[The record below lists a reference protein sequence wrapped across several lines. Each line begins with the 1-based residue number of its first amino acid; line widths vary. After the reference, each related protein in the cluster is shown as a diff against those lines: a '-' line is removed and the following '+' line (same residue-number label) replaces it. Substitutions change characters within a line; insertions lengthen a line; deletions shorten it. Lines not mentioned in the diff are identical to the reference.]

1 MNSRVGWVLP
11 TIAILATALAVW
23 AGSDLVIALPA
34 AGLAV
39 LAADLLF
46 VGAWLDARD
55 RGAPRPPPPSPHEV
69 SRLRLAL
76 HSGPLGREDLVLA
89 LDRLERSGPNP
100 DLLPRS
106 GAEVDSLVRLPRV
119 EFQRYLRQR
128 LDDLESRT

>member
-11 TIAILATALAVW
+11 TIAALATALAVW
-23 AGSDLVIALPA
+23 AGSDLVIAIPA

-55 RGAPRPPPPSPHEV
+55 RRAPPLPRYPHEV

-76 HSGPLGREDLVLA
+76 RSGTLGRGDLILV
-89 LDRLERSGPNP
+89 LDRLERSGSNP
-100 DLLPRS
+100 DLLPRTAS
-106 GAEVDSLVRLPRV
+106 ELDALVHLPPS
-119 EFQRYLRQR
+119 EFRQYLRQR
-128 LDDLESRT
+128 LDDLEIRM

>member
-11 TIAILATALAVW
+11 TIAVLATALAVG
-23 AGSDLVIALPA
+23 AGSDLVIAIPA

-55 RGAPRPPPPSPHEV
+55 RRAPPTPRSPHEV

-76 HSGPLGREDLVLA
+76 RSGPLGREDLVLA

-100 DLLPRS
+100 DLLPRT
-106 GAEVDSLVRLPRV
+106 GTEVDALVRLPPS
-119 EFQRYLRQR
+119 EFRQYLRQR
-128 LDDLESRT
+128 LDDLEIRM